1 MFYVYWKR
9 GQNRTEGSEELNFEA
24 KSGSLLE
31 ELLRLAK

>member
-9 GQNRTEGSEELNFEA
+9 GQNKTEDSEQLTFEA
-24 KSGSLLE
+24 KSGSLFE